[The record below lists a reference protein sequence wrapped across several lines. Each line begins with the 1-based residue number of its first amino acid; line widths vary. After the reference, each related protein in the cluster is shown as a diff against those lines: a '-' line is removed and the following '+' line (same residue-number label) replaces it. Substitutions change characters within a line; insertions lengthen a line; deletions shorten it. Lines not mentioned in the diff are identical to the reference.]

1 MSDIPIIVPVKS
13 ISIRCPKKNHLLLPH
28 TLNYLRA
35 EGKKNVW
42 VISDTDE
49 LLKIAN
55 DYNFKT
61 FLEVRSENQDE
72 LTSCWS
78 FLQYNNFENFILC
91 PVTHPFKS
99 SGLMAEMEKLM
110 VEYSDDIDF
119 ITTSNIMPDR
129 EQYFIEPKSG
139 IEYKF
144 KKALKNRKGEFSKP
158 SEIIIDGSMYLIK
171 KSFLESVVLSK
182 DTNAT
187 FWEGRFSCVKN
198 QAPFLDID
206 TVEDL
211 ERFKFICNQ
220 TNLF

>member
-1 MSDIPIIVPVKS
+1 MSDIPVIVPVKS
-13 ISIRCPKKNHLLLPH
+13 ISMRCPNKNHLLLPH
-28 TLNYLRA
+28 TLDYLRA
-35 EGKKNVW
+35 EGRDNVW

-49 LLKIAN
+49 LLKIAK

-61 FLEVRSENQDE
+61 FLEVRTESQDE

-78 FLQYNNFENFILC
+78 FLQNNNFENFILC

-99 SGLMAEMEKLM
+99 NGLMTEMEKLM
-110 VEYSDDIDF
+110 LEYSDIIDF

-129 EQYFIEPKSG
+129 EQYFIEPTMG

-171 KSFLESVVLSK
+171 RSFLENVVSSE

-187 FWEGRFSCVKN
+187 FWGGRFSCVAN

-206 TVEDL
+206 TLEDL
-211 ERFKFICNQ
+211 ERFKYIYSQSKF
-220 TNLF
+220 F

>member
-1 MSDIPIIVPVKS
+1 MSNIPIIVPVKS
-13 ISIRCPKKNHLLLPH
+13 ISLRCPNKNYHLLPH

-35 EGKKNVW
+35 EGRENVW

-49 LLKIAN
+49 LLKIAR

-78 FLQYNNFENFILC
+78 FLENNNFKNFILC

-99 SGLMAEMEKLM
+99 KGLITKMEKLM
-110 VEYSDDIDF
+110 VEYSDAIDF

-129 EQYFIEPKSG
+129 EQYFIEPKSA

-144 KKALKNRKGEFSKP
+144 KRELKNRKGEFSKR

-171 KSFLESVVLSK
+171 RSFLEHVVSSE
-182 DTNAT
+182 DTNST
-187 FWEGRFSCVKN
+187 FWGGRFSCVEN

-206 TVEDL
+206 TLEDL
-211 ERFKFICNQ
+211 ERFKFICSQ
-220 TNLF
+220 PHVF